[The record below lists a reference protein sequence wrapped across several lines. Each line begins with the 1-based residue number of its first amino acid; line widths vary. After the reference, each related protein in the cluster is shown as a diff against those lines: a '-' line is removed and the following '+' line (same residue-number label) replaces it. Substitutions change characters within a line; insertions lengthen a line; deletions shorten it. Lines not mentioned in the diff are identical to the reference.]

1 MKYNHNEFEAGGR
14 MKKKRFLACCGTVLG
29 LLMLSS
35 PGFAATDHTDKITKY
50 EGSKT
55 CRTCHPDEVDDVS
68 HVLHYRMLGPTQ
80 GVYDFLTNKPYPAD
94 VEKGKGNRY

>member
-1 MKYNHNEFEAGGR
+1 MLFG
-14 MKKKRFLACCGTVLG
+14 VLG
-29 LLMLSS
+29 ASFALLLLCVQ
-35 PGFAATDHTDKITKY
+35 GFAATDHSGLITSY

-55 CRTCHPDEVDDVS
+55 CRACHPDEVEDVS

>member
-1 MKYNHNEFEAGGR
+1 
-14 MKKKRFLACCGTVLG
+14 MKKKRVLAFWFAGLG
-29 LLMLSS
+29 LLMLSTQ
-35 PGFAATDHTDKITKY
+35 GFAATDHSDKITTY

-55 CRTCHPDEVDDVS
+55 CRVCHPDEVDDVS
-68 HVLHYRMLGPTQ
+68 HVLHYRMLGQTQ

>member
-1 MKYNHNEFEAGGR
+1 
-14 MKKKRFLACCGTVLG
+14 MKKKRFLALLGACLG

-35 PGFAATDHTDKITKY
+35 QTLAGFDHTTIDKY

-55 CRTCHPDEVDDVS
+55 CRPCHQDEVDDVS

>member
-1 MKYNHNEFEAGGR
+1 
-14 MKKKRFLACCGTVLG
+14 MKKKRAFAVWGAGLG

-35 PGFAATDHTDKITKY
+35 QALADFDHTTIDKY

-55 CRTCHPDEVDDVS
+55 CRVCHEAAVNDVTHS
-68 HVLHYRMLGPTQ
+68 LHYRLLGQTQ
-80 GVYDFLTNKPYPAD
+80 GVYDFLTNKPYQAD